1 MSFILD
7 ALRKSENERRE
18 QAAPSLAG
26 TPRATRAK
34 KRTIWLP
41 ILAVVLAINALVFGA
56 LLLTRDKP
64 APAAAPASPPPA
76 EPEVRSLR
84 KETRIDATPAA
95 HSITPSAT
103 PAAPPKAVAA
113 PAPRPPKTEAVPTPP
128 QPVREDLPSLDQL
141 RAAGL
146 VSVADL
152 HIDMHVYSSDAAKR
166 FVFINMNKYHEGDRL
181 AEGPTLEKITPQGTV
196 MVQHGK
202 RFRLDRD

>member
-18 QAAPSLAG
+18 QAAPTLAG
-26 TPRATRAK
+26 TPRAAPAK
-34 KRTIWLP
+34 KRTFWLP
-41 ILAVVLAINALVFGA
+41 ILAVVLAVNAMVFA
-56 LLLTRDKP
+56 TLLLTRDEP
-64 APAAAPASPPPA
+64 APAAVPVPTPPK
-76 EPEVRSLR
+76 PEVRSLR
-84 KETRIDATPAA
+84 KETRIDPSPLAQPVPPAV
-95 HSITPSAT
+95 
-103 PAAPPKAVAA
+103 PPKVTAA
-113 PAPRPPKTEAVPTPP
+113 PAPTPKPDAVPTPP
-128 QPVREDLPSLDQL
+128 QTIREDLPSLDQL

-181 AEGPTLEKITPQGTV
+181 AEGPTLEKITPQGTI
-196 MVQHGK
+196 MVQHGN